1 MKSKTKVLI
10 VDDDK
15 VYRDIVGEVVGSLG
29 YTMLK
34 CESYY
39 DAKEAFKKHGPFHLV
54 VTDLYMP
61 DKKGRMKKLGYDLA
75 KFVNEESRDN
85 CPTIVLSS
93 ESCPFI
99 QCGLFF
105 SGGSLFIT
113 KPMKREMLSVKI
125 QKYAQLGRWCY
136 ARDEDNKIRLFSGEK
151 KHV

>member
-15 VYRDIVGEVVGSLG
+15 ASRDLVGDIVESLG

-34 CESYY
+34 CESYH

-54 VTDLYMP
+54 ITDLYMP
-61 DKKGRMKKLGYDLA
+61 NESGKIRMLGYDLA
-75 KFVNEESRDN
+75 RFVNKESDDN

-93 ESCPFI
+93 ELNPLVH
-99 QCGLFF
+99 CGLFF

-113 KPMKREMLSVKI
+113 KPMKRDVLSVKI
-125 QKYAQLGRWCY
+125 QKYAQLGRWCQ
-136 ARDEDNKIRLFSGEK
+136 ARDENNSVRLFSGEK